1 MLILL
6 IKRYLNYKALRI
18 EQSARNFN
26 TKKY

>member
-18 EQSARNFN
+18 EQSTRNFN